1 MTSESGRLPEEALGD
16 VAFLARSVNRV
27 RVLDLLARE
36 AHPPRELS
44 DRTGTSRSTLR
55 RILSEFEE
63 RDWAERRPDGAYT
76 ATATGALVVEELTP
90 FVESMETIRRLGGAV
105 GWLPLDTLSLEEFRD
120 ATVIRPE
127 ANDPLAPASYLTER
141 LDGTSEFRCLVRLA
155 PPVGFEIRMRDA
167 VADGRLTTEHVI
179 TRGELDYILDQSER
193 PARWAEYV
201 SGGANLYCYD
211 GEIPCNVF
219 VFDETVVLGKTG
231 QPFIGTDH
239 EAVRRWAVAEIESYR
254 AEAERLRSDVFLNDD
269 SMVS

>member
-1 MTSESGRLPEEALGD
+1 
-16 VAFLARSVNRV
+16 
-27 RVLDLLARE
+27 
-36 AHPPRELS
+36 
-44 DRTGTSRSTLR
+44 
-55 RILSEFEE
+55 
-63 RDWAERRPDGAYT
+63 
-76 ATATGALVVEELTP
+76 
-90 FVESMETIRRLGGAV
+90 
-105 GWLPLDTLSLEEFRD
+105 
-120 ATVIRPE
+120 
-127 ANDPLAPASYLTER
+127 
-141 LDGTSEFRCLVRLA
+141 
-155 PPVGFEIRMRDA
+155 MRDA
-167 VADGRLTTEHVI
+167 VVDGRLTTEHVI
-179 TRGELDYILDQSER
+179 TRGELDYILDQPER